1 MRYSWQKLQRY
12 FYKNEGEEIE
22 RHAEDPLTLSS
33 VGGVQEDTAK
43 IEITPKD
50 IKDYEMGME
59 TVLLILNLV

>member
-1 MRYSWQKLQRY
+1 M
-12 FYKNEGEEIE
+12 
-22 RHAEDPLTLSS
+22 EDPLTLSS
-33 VGGVQEDTAK
+33 VGGVQDDTAK